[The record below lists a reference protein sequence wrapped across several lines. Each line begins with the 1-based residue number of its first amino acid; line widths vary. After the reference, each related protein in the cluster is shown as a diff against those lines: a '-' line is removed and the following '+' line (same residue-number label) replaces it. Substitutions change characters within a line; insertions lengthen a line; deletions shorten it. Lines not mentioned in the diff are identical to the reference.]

1 VVLNVNKIH
10 LAGAALLLSLMTAC
24 GGSSSKPGPAAAPP
38 PNLGATVTLKDI
50 AFNPGTVTIRSA
62 QSVWWRWEDGSVPHN
77 VTADTFQSLTQ
88 EHGTYSHTFPAAG
101 TYLYRCT
108 IHSAMTGKVIVHP

>member
-1 VVLNVNKIH
+1 
-10 LAGAALLLSLMTAC
+10 
-24 GGSSSKPGPAAAPP
+24 
-38 PNLGATVTLKDI
+38 
-50 AFNPGTVTIRSA
+50 
-62 QSVWWRWEDGSVPHN
+62 VWWRWEDGSVPHN

-108 IHSAMTGKVIVHP
+108 IHTAMTGKVIVHP